1 MKITY
6 MLKHIRMSKPFS
18 QWDITFGQDLKIYE
32 ITYSISKDYM
42 VSKMTY
48 MEVLLLDCFKKN
60 QKRHVE

>member
-1 MKITY
+1 
-6 MLKHIRMSKPFS
+6 MSKPFS

-48 MEVLLLDCFKKN
+48 MEVLLLDCFKQN

>member
-1 MKITY
+1 
-6 MLKHIRMSKPFS
+6 MSKPFS